1 MWTKVVKTENNTK
14 RIVPFF
20 TIGTYSASD
29 KDGITLA
36 ADERYVRQGLYGRGR
51 LWLGGLCL
59 DLGGFHL
66 DLEWGGGQPG
76 RVVEVG
82 VVGVVAPGISYRHR
96 HDALGG
102 G

>member
-36 ADERYVRQGLYGRGR
+36 RMKDMCGKGYTVVVVYGLTGSALTLAGST
-51 LWLGGLCL
+51 LIWN
-59 DLGGFHL
+59 
-66 DLEWGGGQPG
+66 
-76 RVVEVG
+76 G
-82 VVGVVAPGISYRHR
+82 VVGSPAE
-96 HDALGG
+96 L
-102 G
+102 

>member
-36 ADERYVRQGLYGRGR
+36 ADERYVRQGLYGRGS
-51 LWLGGLCL
+51 LWLGGLC
-59 DLGGFHL
+59 L

-76 RVVEVG
+76 
-82 VVGVVAPGISYRHR
+82 
-96 HDALGG
+96 
-102 G
+102 